1 MPTRYQ
7 WLHHFIR
14 TKSHV
19 PPNYIAR
26 SAGNYNDRELTPLDS
41 ARPRGDGGKD
51 HFHNCLPLKERFHNC
66 LPLKD
71 RFHNCTPLLA
81 PAAAPEAVFPFY
93 TALAEREERRGEERR
108 GERRTGKESP
118 VYFSSLQSDVSV
130 GALFSLTAWV
140 V

>member
-19 PPNYIAR
+19 LPNYIAR

-51 HFHNCLPLKERFHNC
+51 HFHNC

-93 TALAEREERRGEERR
+93 TALAEREERRGE
-108 GERRTGKESP
+108 RRTGKESP
-118 VYFSSLQSDVSV
+118 VYFSSLQSGVSV